1 MTKISESVA
10 QQLSEEWKSLP
21 ISVDEAQFKHF
32 ELLPVYLREHIW
44 DQVQERFKASI
55 RPSNEHWIQW
65 DDAQL
70 RQKWEDFLHVA
81 AQTIQVPRE
90 DVIKLGQEF
99 VQTWVPILVE
109 PGENLVHWL
118 YGEKV
123 EMEVRDIEDKCQEL
137 LFFPELK
144 NLIPLYLQRKELHVL
159 SKVRASQIIQQLY
172 TKLVEKFDW
181 DRWER
186 ELETLYQVSCRRD
199 IPFDWLEMYFND
211 RGLSEWSHKI
221 PPGNLTVNQLLDIL
235 KSPVSQIQNPES
247 GSEIVEESSQEIEA
261 ESNEPDLDSES
272 SMRHEPAVERD
283 YVFNPESDEESE
295 EPETPPLLWVAD
307 EQEEEEDHLHPDSLA
322 SLFMKAEPQSEDQ
335 VEDSVSIET
344 PLDDVEMDGLDDVE
358 MDGLDDVEM
367 DGLDDVEMDEK
378 NPIKNEVKAQKEDSI
393 FGDEDWLSGDSIS
406 SKSSADDSIRQELSG
421 MFDDE
426 VSLFNRPIKK
436 AQSDEF
442 EEETENDR
450 LASSVF
456 GDSTSTPSTSSTTSA
471 YDEQD
476 SYLSWQEESEE
487 GSLDAS
493 TWEEKNEKQENRLA
507 EALKKNRKK
516 YIKKLFKGSEED
528 YLDVL
533 EKLESKFIWPKVVSC
548 LQKEVIPDF
557 EIDMT
562 TKVMVQFTDELEKY
576 FND

>member
-44 DQVQERFKASI
+44 DRVQERFKASI

-109 PGENLVHWL
+109 PGEYLVHWL

-123 EMEVRDIEDKCQEL
+123 EMEAKDMEDKCQEL

-199 IPFDWLEMYFND
+199 VPSDWLGMYFDD
-211 RGLSEWSHKI
+211 RGLSEWSHKL

-235 KSPVSQIQNPES
+235 KSPVSQIVNQES
-247 GSEIVEESSQEIEA
+247 GSEIVEESSQEIEVDR
-261 ESNEPDLDSES
+261 NPPDLDSES
-272 SMRHEPAVERD
+272 SMRLEPVAERD
-283 YVFNPESDEESE
+283 HMFNPESDEESE

-322 SLFMKAEPQSEDQ
+322 SLFMKTEPQSEDQ
-335 VEDSVSIET
+335 EGDSVSIET
-344 PLDDVEMDGLDDVE
+344 PLDDVETEGLDDVE
-358 MDGLDDVEM
+358 SEV
-367 DGLDDVEMDEK
+367 K
-378 NPIKNEVKAQKEDSI
+378 NPINNEVKTQKEDSI
-393 FGDEDWLSGDSIS
+393 FGDDDWLSGDSFS
-406 SKSSADDSIRQELSG
+406 SKSSADHSISQELSG

-426 VSLFNRPIKK
+426 ESLFNRPIKK
-436 AQSDEF
+436 APSDES
-442 EEETENDR
+442 EEEVENET

-456 GDSTSTPSTSSTTSA
+456 GDSSSTPSASSTTSA
-471 YDEQD
+471 YEEQD
-476 SYLSWQEESEE
+476 SYSSWQEESEE
-487 GSLDAS
+487 DSLDTS
-493 TWEEKNEKQENRLA
+493 TWEEKNDKQENSLA
-507 EALKKNRKK
+507 QALKKNRKK

-533 EKLESKFIWPKVVSC
+533 DKLESKFIWPKVVSC
-548 LQKEVIPDF
+548 LQKEIIPDY

>member
-32 ELLPVYLREHIW
+32 QLLPVYLREHIW
-44 DQVQERFKASI
+44 DRVQEQFKASI

-70 RQKWEDFLHVA
+70 RQKWEDFLQVA

-109 PGENLVHWL
+109 PGKYLVHWL

-123 EMEVRDIEDKCQEL
+123 EMEVKDIEDKCEEL

-199 IPFDWLEMYFND
+199 IPSDWLGIYFDD
-211 RGLSEWSHKI
+211 RGLNEWSHKLS
-221 PPGNLTVNQLLDIL
+221 PSNLTVNQLLDIL
-235 KSPVSQIQNPES
+235 RSPVSQMEDQES
-247 GSEIVEESSQEIEA
+247 GSEIIEESNQ
-261 ESNEPDLDSES
+261 PDLDSES
-272 SMRHEPAVERD
+272 SVRRESAAERD
-283 YVFNPESDEESE
+283 HVFNPKSNEESE
-295 EPETPPLLWVAD
+295 EPGTPPLLWVAD
-307 EQEEEEDHLHPDSLA
+307 EQEEEDDHLHPDSLA

-335 VEDSVSIET
+335 EGDSISIET
-344 PLDDVEMDGLDDVE
+344 PLNDVETNK
-358 MDGLDDVEM
+358 
-367 DGLDDVEMDEK
+367 K
-378 NPIKNEVKAQKEDSI
+378 NPINNEVKAQKEDSI
-393 FGDEDWLSGDSIS
+393 FADDDWLSADSFSSKPSADHSIS
-406 SKSSADDSIRQELSG
+406 QELNG

-426 VSLFNRPIKK
+426 DNLFNRPIKK
-436 AQSDEF
+436 AQSDES
-442 EEETENDR
+442 EEESENDT

-456 GDSTSTPSTSSTTSA
+456 GDSSSTPSTSSTTSA

-476 SYLSWQEESEE
+476 SHLSWQEESEE
-487 GSLDAS
+487 DSLDAS
-493 TWEEKNEKQENRLA
+493 TWEKKNDKQENRLA
-507 EALKKNRKK
+507 QTLKKNRKK

-533 EKLESKFIWPKVVSC
+533 EKLESKFIWLKVVSC
-548 LQKEVIPDF
+548 LQKEVIPDY

-562 TKVMVQFTDELEKY
+562 TEIMVQFTDELEKY

>member
-199 IPFDWLEMYFND
+199 IPFDWLGMYFDD
-211 RGLSEWSHKI
+211 RGLSEWSHKL

-261 ESNEPDLDSES
+261 ESNELDLDSDS
-272 SMRHEPAVERD
+272 SIRHEPAVERD

-358 MDGLDDVEM
+358 T
-367 DGLDDVEMDEK
+367 DEK

-406 SKSSADDSIRQELSG
+406 SKSSADHSTSQELSG

-426 VSLFNRPIKK
+426 DSLFNRPIKK
-436 AQSDEF
+436 AQSDES

-507 EALKKNRKK
+507 QTLKKNRKK

>member
-186 ELETLYQVSCRRD
+186 ELESLYQVSCRRD
-199 IPFDWLEMYFND
+199 IPFDWLGMYFDD
-211 RGLSEWSHKI
+211 RGLSEWSHKL

-261 ESNEPDLDSES
+261 ESNELDLDSDS
-272 SMRHEPAVERD
+272 SIRHEPAVERD

-344 PLDDVEMDGLDDVE
+344 PLDDVER
-358 MDGLDDVEM
+358 
-367 DGLDDVEMDEK
+367 DEK
-378 NPIKNEVKAQKEDSI
+378 NPIKNEIKVQKEDSI

-406 SKSSADDSIRQELSG
+406 SKSSADHSTSQELSG

-426 VSLFNRPIKK
+426 DSLFNRPIKK
-436 AQSDEF
+436 AQSDES

-476 SYLSWQEESEE
+476 SYLSWQEESDE

-507 EALKKNRKK
+507 QTLKKNRKK

-533 EKLESKFIWPKVVSC
+533 EKLESKSIWPKVVSC